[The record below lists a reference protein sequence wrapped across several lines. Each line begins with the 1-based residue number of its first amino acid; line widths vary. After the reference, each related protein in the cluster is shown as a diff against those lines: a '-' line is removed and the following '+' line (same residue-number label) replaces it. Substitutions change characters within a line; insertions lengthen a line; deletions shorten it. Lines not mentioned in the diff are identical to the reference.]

1 MCEVPAYGEL
11 LFPNV
16 NEVALETNLLEK
28 GIGVLNML
36 IKIAHQDDVVST
48 ALMELD
54 KGNEIMAEIVTWV
67 QVRSFFFKKSRLLLM
82 ICSCAGAIGGLG
94 RI

>member
-1 MCEVPAYGEL
+1 MGEL

-36 IKIAHQDDVVST
+36 IEIAHQDDVVST

-54 KGNEIMAEIVTWV
+54 KGDDIMAEIMTWIR
-67 QVRSFFFKKSRLLLM
+67 VRSFSFRKAA
-82 ICSCAGAIGGLG
+82 CC
-94 RI
+94 